1 MRLLL
6 VEDEPEMATLLRG
19 VLEKHDFV
27 LDNVPSIEI
36 AIEAIETIS
45 HDLVLLDRQLGDG
58 DGATLISYLRKRRP
72 NVPIVIL
79 SARGAA
85 DDRIEGLNLGA
96 DDYIAKPFVIDEL
109 LARLRAI
116 LRRPTLMAPK
126 RMEIGN
132 LSFVMEQA
140 EVFVS
145 GTRIDLTR
153 REYLVLESLM
163 RRAGRTVRRGVLEE
177 DVYGSD
183 DEIQSNSIEAHI
195 SRLRR
200 KLGDAGASVSIQP
213 VRGVG
218 YFLRVDNLCV

>member
-6 VEDEPEMATLLRG
+6 VEDEADMALLLRE

-27 LDNVPSIEI
+27 VDCVPSIQV

-58 DGATLISYLRKRRP
+58 DGATLITFIRKRRP
-72 NVPIVIL
+72 NVPIIVL
-79 SARGAA
+79 SARGTAS
-85 DDRIEGLNLGA
+85 DRIEGLDLGA
-96 DDYIAKPFVIDEL
+96 DDYIPKPFVINEL
-109 LARLRAI
+109 IARLRAV
-116 LRRPTLMAPK
+116 LRRPSLMMPK
-126 RMEIGN
+126 RLDIGN
-132 LSFVMEQA
+132 LSFDLNQG
-140 EVFVS
+140 EVFIE
-145 GTRIDLTR
+145 GARLDLPR

-163 RRAGRTVRRGVLEE
+163 RRAGRTVRRDVLENE
-177 DVYGSD
+177 VYGSD

-200 KLGDAGASVSIQP
+200 KLVQAGALVSIQP

-218 YFLRVDNLCV
+218 YFLKLSQ

>member
-6 VEDEPEMATLLRG
+6 VEDEPDMASLLRG

-27 LDNVPSIEI
+27 LDSVPSIEI

-58 DGATLISYLRKRRP
+58 DGATLIKYLRKRRP

-96 DDYIAKPFVIDEL
+96 DDYITKPFVIDEL
-109 LARLRAI
+109 LARLRAV

-126 RMEIGN
+126 RIELGN
-132 LSFVMEQA
+132 LSFDLDQS
-140 EVFVS
+140 EVFVD
-145 GTRIDLTR
+145 GNRLDLPR

-177 DVYGSD
+177 EVYGSD

-200 KLGDAGASVSIQP
+200 KLGDAGAGVSIQP

-218 YFLRVDNLCV
+218 YFLRLDK

>member
-6 VEDEPEMATLLRG
+6 VEDEPDMAALLRG

-27 LDNVPSIEI
+27 LDAVPSIEI

-58 DGATLISYLRKRRP
+58 DGATLIAYLRKRRP

-85 DDRIEGLNLGA
+85 ADRIEGLNLGA
-96 DDYIAKPFVIDEL
+96 DDYIPKPFVINEL
-109 LARLRAI
+109 VARLRAV
-116 LRRPTLMAPK
+116 LRRPTQMTPK
-126 RMEIGN
+126 RLEVGN
-132 LSFVMEQA
+132 LSFDLNQA
-140 EVFVS
+140 EVFIN
-145 GTRIDLTR
+145 GKRLDLPR

-163 RRAGRTVRRGVLEE
+163 RRAGRTVRRGLLEE
-177 DVYGSD
+177 EVYGSD

-200 KLGDAGASVSIQP
+200 KLSDAGALVSIQP

-218 YFLRVDNLCV
+218 YFLKRNQ

>member
-6 VEDEPEMATLLRG
+6 IEDEPDMAALLRS
-19 VLEKHDFV
+19 VLDKHDFV
-27 LDNVPSIEI
+27 TDHAPSIEI

-45 HDLVLLDRQLGDG
+45 HDLVVLDRQLGDG
-58 DGATLISYLRKRRP
+58 DGTTLIQYLRKRRP

-85 DDRIEGLNLGA
+85 ADRVEGLNLGA
-96 DDYIAKPFVIDEL
+96 DDYITKPFVIDEL
-109 LARLRAI
+109 VARLRAV
-116 LRRPTLMAPK
+116 LRRPTQMASK
-126 RMEIGN
+126 RLDVGN
-132 LSFVMEQA
+132 LSFDLDQA
-140 EVFVS
+140 EVFID
-145 GTRIDLTR
+145 GTRLDLPR

-163 RRAGRTVRRGVLEE
+163 RRAGRTVRRRVLEE

-183 DEIQSNSIEAHI
+183 DEIQSNSLEAHI

-200 KLGDAGASVSIQP
+200 KLSDAGAGVSIQP

-218 YFLRVDNLCV
+218 YFLKHSV